1 MKTYNDII
9 TGLIQA
15 RTDAAELSSSASELE
30 DRLNIIQGS
39 LAALQKSETQ
49 GVTITWAQAASI
61 KVWLKAARRSHGCF
75 SAEPTPELDK
85 LIDLLPGA

>member
-1 MKTYNDII
+1 MKTYNEI
-9 TGLIQA
+9 IQA
-15 RTDAAELSSSASELE
+15 LYQAQTGAAELSSSASQLE
-30 DRLNIIQGS
+30 DHLNAIRNGV
-39 LAALQKSETQ
+39 AALQKSETQ

-61 KVWLKAARRSHGCF
+61 KVWLKAARRSHDCF